1 MTPRRA
7 FAARTGIHRLALNLR
22 VLSTPGG
29 TLDNARATPYCPRC
43 PPRTPVT
50 STLVVQLFLPMG
62 GVEYIYRVLALGGVG
77 AIFLVGSLLYHR
89 YFRLPASEES
99 T

>member
-1 MTPRRA
+1 
-7 FAARTGIHRLALNLR
+7 
-22 VLSTPGG
+22 
-29 TLDNARATPYCPRC
+29 
-43 PPRTPVT
+43 
-50 STLVVQLFLPMG
+50 MG